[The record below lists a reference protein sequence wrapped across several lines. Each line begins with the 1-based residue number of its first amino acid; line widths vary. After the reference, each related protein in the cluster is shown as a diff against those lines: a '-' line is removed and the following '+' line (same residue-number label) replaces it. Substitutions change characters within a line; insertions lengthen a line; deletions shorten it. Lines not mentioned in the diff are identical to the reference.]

1 MSERKRTILLVG
13 GCGSGKTW
21 VMKNIIMQHGLN
33 LKAKT
38 KLIHFRTNKKIC
50 VLGNYDGSVFE
61 GGDKLSMAV
70 SLDFENFK
78 KISDRENFIVICEG
92 DRFMNKNF
100 IKTFRPFIIKI
111 EDGGEIGRKVRGS
124 NQTER
129 HLSAI
134 RTRVNNIKENKLVKN
149 SNEALSL
156 INQII
161 NEKNRPN

>member
-1 MSERKRTILLVG
+1 MTILLIG
-13 GCGSGKTW
+13 YCGSGKTW
-21 VMKNIIMQHGLN
+21 VMKNLIKHHDLN

-70 SLDFENFK
+70 SLDFQNFK
-78 KISDRENFIVICEG
+78 KIKDKENFIVICEG
-92 DRFMNKNF
+92 DRFMNQNF
-100 IKTFRPFIIKI
+100 IKTFNPFIIKI
-111 EDGGEIGRKVRGS
+111 QDNGEMGRKARGS
-124 NQTER
+124 NQTQR
-129 HLSAI
+129 HLTSI
-134 RTRVNNIKENKLVKN
+134 QTRVNNIKENRIVKN

-161 NEKNRPN
+161 NETN